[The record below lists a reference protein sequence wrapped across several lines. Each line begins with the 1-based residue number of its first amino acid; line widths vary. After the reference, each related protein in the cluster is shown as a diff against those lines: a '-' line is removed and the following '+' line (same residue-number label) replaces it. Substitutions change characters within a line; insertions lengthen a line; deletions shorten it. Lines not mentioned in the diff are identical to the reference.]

1 MAITINGSGTV
12 SGISAGGL
20 PDGII
25 QSADLAS
32 GVGGKILQVQHTM
45 VTSVSSFTVSARNTL
60 YPITA
65 IDTAITS
72 TVANSKFVM
81 SGQVYSELN
90 GDDAE
95 WGYVVGRLVSGTETY
110 FARGDASGNRHRYT
124 RVMDVG
130 YRDSDMSSTASCSTI
145 PCLVDSPNVS
155 AGTTLTYR
163 INLNSSGGTPSWT
176 FYLNQSVDDYANVW
190 YTDRGVS
197 YITVMEIAP

>member
-1 MAITINGSGTV
+1 MAITINGSGGVT
-12 SGISAGGL
+12 GLTAL
-20 PDGII
+20 PDSAMSSGSII
-25 QSADLAS
+25 
-32 GVGGKILQVQHTM
+32 QVQHTM
-45 VTSVSSFTVSARNTL
+45 VTSVSSFTVSAANTL

-72 TVANSKFVM
+72 TIANSKFIM
-81 SGQVYSELN
+81 TGQVYSELN

-110 FARGDASGNRHRYT
+110 FARGDASRNRHRYT

-130 YRDSDMSSTASCSTI
+130 YRDANNSSTPSCSTF

-163 INLNSSGGTPSWT
+163 INLQSSGGTPSWT
-176 FYLNQSVDDYANVW
+176 FYLNQSVEDSSYNLW
-190 YTDRGVS
+190 YMDRGVS